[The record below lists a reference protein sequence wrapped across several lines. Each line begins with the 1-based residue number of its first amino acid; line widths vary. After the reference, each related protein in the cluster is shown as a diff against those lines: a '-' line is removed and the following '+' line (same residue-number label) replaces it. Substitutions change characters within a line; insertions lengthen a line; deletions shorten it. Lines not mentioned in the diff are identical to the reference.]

1 MNNEITVS
9 TLNEVCLK
17 ENKSI
22 ISGPFG
28 SNISSKFFVET
39 GIPVIRGNNL
49 TIGKEMF
56 IDSGFV
62 YITPE
67 KANELNCYAI
77 KDDLIFTAA
86 GTLGQVGMIPSKTKF
101 NKYVISNKQIRARI
115 NRNLVLPEYAYYWFS
130 SPWIQKKLCNNNKG
144 STVPLLTLSEI
155 KSLPIKYPQ
164 NLKKQEKVVKI
175 LSSIDVQIKRNNDM
189 VQKLQVLTQSIYSY
203 WFNQFE
209 FPNEEGKPYKSSGG
223 EMAWNEELKREI
235 PKDWEVKQLK
245 ELSTIILGGTPSRNI
260 DEYWNNG
267 NISWLNSGEIVNFP
281 IITSSEKITLAG
293 LENSATEYMKSG
305 TVVVS
310 ITGNIRASILGI
322 DSCANQSVVGII
334 ENKTLRKEYLYPY
347 ISAILSKFIKM
358 STGNCQQHI
367 NKKTLEENQI
377 LIPKKSVILN
387 YYNKVEN
394 MYSLIISTAL
404 QTNKLL
410 QLKEKLLPLLI
421 NGQLI

>member
-1 MNNEITVS
+1 MDQKN
-9 TLNEVCLK
+9 
-17 ENKSI
+17 
-22 ISGPFG
+22 
-28 SNISSKFFVET
+28 
-39 GIPVIRGNNL
+39 
-49 TIGKEMF
+49 
-56 IDSGFV
+56 
-62 YITPE
+62 
-67 KANELNCYAI
+67 
-77 KDDLIFTAA
+77 
-86 GTLGQVGMIPSKTKF
+86 
-101 NKYVISNKQIRARI
+101 YVIIIK
-115 NRNLVLPEYAYYWFS
+115 
-130 SPWIQKKLCNNNKG
+130 C
-144 STVPLLTLSEI
+144 STVPLLTLYEI

-421 NGQLI
+421 NGQLIINQTTFN

>member
-1 MNNEITVS
+1 M
-9 TLNEVCLK
+9 
-17 ENKSI
+17 
-22 ISGPFG
+22 
-28 SNISSKFFVET
+28 
-39 GIPVIRGNNL
+39 
-49 TIGKEMF
+49 
-56 IDSGFV
+56 
-62 YITPE
+62 
-67 KANELNCYAI
+67 
-77 KDDLIFTAA
+77 
-86 GTLGQVGMIPSKTKF
+86 
-101 NKYVISNKQIRARI
+101 
-115 NRNLVLPEYAYYWFS
+115 
-130 SPWIQKKLCNNNKG
+130 
-144 STVPLLTLSEI
+144 
-155 KSLPIKYPQ
+155 
-164 NLKKQEKVVKI
+164 
-175 LSSIDVQIKRNNDM
+175 
-189 VQKLQVLTQSIYSY
+189 TQSIYSY

-223 EMAWNEELKREI
+223 EMVWNEELKREI

-394 MYSLIISTAL
+394 MYTLIISTAL

>member
-1 MNNEITVS
+1 MLVK
-9 TLNEVCLK
+9 LK
-17 ENKSI
+17 DLLLIKN
-22 ISGPFG
+22 
-28 SNISSKFFVET
+28 SSDYKHLPA
-39 GIPVIRGNNL
+39 GDIPVIGTGGVMLYVNKFLYDKEAILLPRKGSLNNIMYINQPFW
-49 TIGKEMF
+49 TVDTMF
-56 IDSGFV
+56 
-62 YITPE
+62 
-67 KANELNCYAI
+67 YAI
-77 KDDLIFTAA
+77 PNSKIVNAIFLYYRLKLFDFTKYD
-86 GTLGQVGMIPSKTKF
+86 VGSTIPSMTASLYYSLSIDLPPLEIQ
-101 NKYVISNKQIRARI
+101 NKIAS
-115 NRNLVLPEYAYYWFS
+115 
-130 SPWIQKKLCNNNKG
+130 
-144 STVPLLTLSEI
+144 
-155 KSLPIKYPQ
+155 
-164 NLKKQEKVVKI
+164 I
-175 LSSIDVQIKRNNDM
+175 LSSIDVQIERNSLM
-189 VQKLQVLTQSIYSY
+189 VKKLQVLTQSIYSY

-223 EMAWNEELKREI
+223 EMVWNEELKREI

-387 YYNKVEN
+387 YYNKVEK

>member
-1 MNNEITVS
+1 MLVK
-9 TLNEVCLK
+9 LK
-17 ENKSI
+17 DLLLIKN
-22 ISGPFG
+22 G
-28 SNISSKFFVET
+28 SDYKHLPA
-39 GIPVIRGNNL
+39 GDIPVIGTGGVMLYVNKFLYDKEAILLPRKGSLNNIMYINKPFW
-49 TIGKEMF
+49 TVDTMF
-56 IDSGFV
+56 
-62 YITPE
+62 
-67 KANELNCYAI
+67 YAI
-77 KDDLIFTAA
+77 PNSKIVNAIFLYYRLKLFDFTKYD
-86 GTLGQVGMIPSKTKF
+86 VGSTIPSMTASLYYSLSIDLPPLEIQ
-101 NKYVISNKQIRARI
+101 NKIAS
-115 NRNLVLPEYAYYWFS
+115 
-130 SPWIQKKLCNNNKG
+130 
-144 STVPLLTLSEI
+144 
-155 KSLPIKYPQ
+155 
-164 NLKKQEKVVKI
+164 I
-175 LSSIDVQIKRNNDM
+175 LSSIDVQIERNSFM
-189 VQKLQVLTQSIYSY
+189 VKKLQVLTQSIYSY

-223 EMAWNEELKREI
+223 EMVWNEELKREI
-235 PKDWEVKQLK
+235 PKDCEVKQLK

-394 MYSLIISTAL
+394 MYTLIISTAL

>member
-1 MNNEITVS
+1 MNNDITVS

-223 EMAWNEELKREI
+223 EMVWNEELKREI

-387 YYNKVEN
+387 YYNKVEK

>member
-1 MNNEITVS
+1 MLVK
-9 TLNEVCLK
+9 LK
-17 ENKSI
+17 DLLLIKN
-22 ISGPFG
+22 G
-28 SNISSKFFVET
+28 SDYKHLPADD
-39 GIPVIRGNNL
+39 IPVIGTGGVMLYVNKFLYDKEAILLPRKGSLNNIMYINKPFW
-49 TIGKEMF
+49 TVDTMF
-56 IDSGFV
+56 
-62 YITPE
+62 
-67 KANELNCYAI
+67 YAI
-77 KDDLIFTAA
+77 PNSKIVNAIFLYYRLKLFDFTKYD
-86 GTLGQVGMIPSKTKF
+86 VGSTIPSMTASLYYSLSIDLPPLEIQ
-101 NKYVISNKQIRARI
+101 NKIAS
-115 NRNLVLPEYAYYWFS
+115 
-130 SPWIQKKLCNNNKG
+130 
-144 STVPLLTLSEI
+144 
-155 KSLPIKYPQ
+155 
-164 NLKKQEKVVKI
+164 I
-175 LSSIDVQIKRNNDM
+175 LSSIDVQIERNSLM
-189 VQKLQVLTQSIYSY
+189 VKKLQVLTQSIYSY

-223 EMAWNEELKREI
+223 EMVWNEELKREI

-387 YYNKVEN
+387 YYNKVEK

>member
-1 MNNEITVS
+1 MLVK
-9 TLNEVCLK
+9 LK
-17 ENKSI
+17 DLLLIKN
-22 ISGPFG
+22 G
-28 SNISSKFFVET
+28 SDYKHLPA
-39 GIPVIRGNNL
+39 GDIPVIGTGGVMLYVNKFLYDKEAILLPRKGSLNNIMYINKPFW
-49 TIGKEMF
+49 TVDTMF
-56 IDSGFV
+56 
-62 YITPE
+62 
-67 KANELNCYAI
+67 YAI
-77 KDDLIFTAA
+77 PNSKIVNAIFLYYRLKLFDFTKYD
-86 GTLGQVGMIPSKTKF
+86 VGSTIPSMTASLYYSLSIDLPPLEIQ
-101 NKYVISNKQIRARI
+101 NKIAS
-115 NRNLVLPEYAYYWFS
+115 
-130 SPWIQKKLCNNNKG
+130 
-144 STVPLLTLSEI
+144 
-155 KSLPIKYPQ
+155 
-164 NLKKQEKVVKI
+164 I
-175 LSSIDVQIKRNNDM
+175 LSSIDVQIERNSLM
-189 VQKLQVLTQSIYSY
+189 VKKLQVLTQSIYSY

-223 EMAWNEELKREI
+223 EMVWNEELKREI

-293 LENSATEYMKSG
+293 LGNSATEYMKSG

-387 YYNKVEN
+387 YYNKVEK